1 MADLTIT
8 LTGANGDTITFDN
21 INYILT
27 DGLKGFG
34 IPATTLRI
42 QPSALDGGIFRHT
55 KRGIREVDLPIVTIG
70 TSREDTEAKLRRL
83 GNALNNYNGSARLTA
98 TYADGSAFYLDV
110 YYAGGGETVFGQQS
124 GSTYATWVVALQA
137 PTPFWVST
145 IAQTFTVTQSGT
157 GRGLLPKLA
166 NLKLTSTSA
175 IGTVTVNNSIGD
187 VPSYP
192 IWKAYGP
199 MDSLTVNNGSV
210 GFVYN
215 TPITAGDVVTIDTY
229 AGTVTNLAGT
239 NVYSNLSSAPKFFT
253 IPPGTS
259 SVNVY
264 GANVTSATQISLT
277 YYPRREVLH

>member
-1 MADLTIT
+1 MANLTIT
-8 LTGANGDTITFDN
+8 LTGANGDTITFDD

-42 QPSALDGGIFRHT
+42 QPSAVDGGVFRHT
-55 KRGIREVDLPIVTIG
+55 KRGIREVDLPVVTIG
-70 TSREDTEAKLRRL
+70 SSREDTEAKLRRL
-83 GNALNNYNGSARLTA
+83 GNALNNYNGAAVLTA
-98 TYADGSAFYLDV
+98 TYPDGSAFYLTV
-110 YYAGGGETVFGQQS
+110 YYAGGGETVFGQQA
-124 GSTYATWVVALQA
+124 GSTYAQWVISLQA
-137 PTPFWVST
+137 ANPFWTSAT
-145 IAQTFTVTQSGT
+145 AQTFKVTQSGT

-166 NLKLTSTSA
+166 NLKLTSTAA
-175 IGTVTVNNSIGD
+175 IGTVIINNAIGD

-192 IWKAYGP
+192 VWKAYGP
-199 MDSLTVNNGSV
+199 MDSLTINNGSV

-215 TPITAGDVVTIDTY
+215 SPITAGDVVTIDTY

-259 SVNVY
+259 TANIY
-264 GANVTSATQISLT
+264 GANVTSATQISCT